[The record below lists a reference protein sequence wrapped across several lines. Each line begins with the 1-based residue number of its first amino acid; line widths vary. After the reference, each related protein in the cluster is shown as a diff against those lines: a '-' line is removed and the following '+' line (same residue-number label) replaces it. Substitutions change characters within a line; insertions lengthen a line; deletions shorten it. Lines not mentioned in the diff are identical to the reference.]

1 MSDINMGT
9 LYDINKTTV
18 IKEKP
23 LSEKE
28 IDEKLQEIKNFCIL
42 HMDQYY
48 MLLNREKYDFTL
60 FNLGEKL
67 GPSIQKVSQIIKD
80 DLKECLRNRGAVISI
95 DLTKD
100 KGAYEIW
107 LKIDNEAFV
116 YYFFPYDEGV
126 IE

>member
-9 LYDINKTTV
+9 LYDINKTAV

-28 IDEKLQEIKNFCIL
+28 IDKKLQEVTQFCISN
-42 HMDQYY
+42 HSTYW
-48 MLLNREKYDFTL
+48 MLLNRENYDFTL
-60 FNLGEKL
+60 FNFSKRYIVDIVCL
-67 GPSIQKVSQIIKD
+67 
-80 DLKECLRNRGAVISI
+80 DLKECLRNRGKVISI

-107 LKIDNEAFV
+107 LKIDDEAFV